1 MKIAVIAHDK
11 MKPVLFNFL
20 KERSAWL
27 WGKEVVA
34 TGRTAESLDGPEVS
48 VEVIHLKK
56 GESGGYLEITEMIVR
71 KEIAMVLFF
80 RDPSINQSYHADI
93 QALLDACDT
102 HLIPLATNPAAA
114 ELLILGQIKKGGAV
128 I

>member
-34 TGRTAESLDGPEVS
+34 TGRTAESLEHPDIK

-56 GESGGYLEITEMIVR
+56 GESGGYVEITDMIVR
-71 KEIAMVLFF
+71 KEISLVLFF
-80 RDPSINQSYHADI
+80 RDPEIKQSYHADI
-93 QALLDACDT
+93 QALLDACDS
-102 HLIPLATNPAAA
+102 HLVPLATNPAAA